1 MNEDRYDLVLASA
14 SPRRKTVLEQ
24 MKIRYKAVPAHI
36 DEEAFTGPAESPA
49 VRLAE
54 EKVRKVLH
62 DFPEYKTAW
71 IIGADTV
78 IIDGNEIIGKP
89 RSRDHAHKLLRRYS
103 GSMHQVVTGLALYS
117 PLSGG
122 MDKAV
127 EKTDV
132 FFASLSDKEIEWY
145 LDTEEWR
152 GAAGGYRIQE
162 RGACL
167 IERINGSYSNVMGL
181 PIRTFY
187 GMLCYAH
194 FPLK

>member
-1 MNEDRYDLVLASA
+1 MNEDRYNLVLASA

-24 MKIRYKAVPAHI
+24 MKIRYTAVPAQL
-36 DEEAFTGPAESPA
+36 DEGSYTAPPERLA

-54 EKVRKVLH
+54 EKVRKVLN

-78 IIDGNEIIGKP
+78 IIDGNQIVGKP
-89 RSRDHAHKLLRRYS
+89 RSRAHARRLLCRYS
-103 GSMHQVVTGLALYS
+103 GSKHHVLTGLSLYS
-117 PLSGG
+117 PLSGR
-122 MDKAV
+122 MDEKID
-127 EKTDV
+127 KTDV
-132 FFASLSDKEIEWY
+132 FFAPLSDKEIEWY

-152 GAAGGYRIQE
+152 GVAGGYRIQE

-167 IERINGSYSNVMGL
+167 IERIDGSYSNVMGL

-187 GMLCYAH
+187 GMLSLAH